1 MKGTLRM
8 NKLSLSLTICL
19 AIASSLLTADQPKL
33 DPHLEPLR
41 PWLNQTFKA
50 EGKAPNS
57 DKPYTDV
64 CHWERALNGKAV
76 RTLHSINDGAYGGEC
91 IVSWDA
97 EKQAVTYYYFTT
109 DSFRTEGTMT
119 FQEGKILTHEFVK
132 GNAEGISEVRGIIEI
147 RSDGAYLQK
156 SEYFKD
162 GKWTPGREALYRPDP
177 GARIVFK

>member
-1 MKGTLRM
+1 
-8 NKLSLSLTICL
+8 
-19 AIASSLLTADQPKL
+19 
-33 DPHLEPLR
+33 
-41 PWLNQTFKA
+41 
-50 EGKAPNS
+50 
-57 DKPYTDV
+57 
-64 CHWERALNGKAV
+64 
-76 RTLHSINDGAYGGEC
+76 
-91 IVSWDA
+91 
-97 EKQAVTYYYFTT
+97 
-109 DSFRTEGTMT
+109 MT